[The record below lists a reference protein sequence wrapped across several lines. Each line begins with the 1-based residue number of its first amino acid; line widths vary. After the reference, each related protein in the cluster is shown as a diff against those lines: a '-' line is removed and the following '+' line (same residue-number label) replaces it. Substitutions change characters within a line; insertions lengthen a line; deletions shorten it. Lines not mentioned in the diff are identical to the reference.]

1 MEARMVRKGKRATTL
16 DEARLERE
24 ERLGWL
30 RSAAHGGEVAVSRMM
45 VRPAQPIPVAV
56 EWLELERRDPPGL
69 RSQDS
74 GPIYIAELPRPTGK
88 GPVAPRSEQQPSVTV
103 GHRWAVALCFA

>member
-1 MEARMVRKGKRATTL
+1 MVRKGKGATTL

-30 RSAAHGGEVAVSRMM
+30 CSAAHGGEVAVSRMM

-88 GPVAPRSEQQPSVTV
+88 GPVRRGASNSP
-103 GHRWAVALCFA
+103 A